1 MLIHIFKQFYAIMI
15 IFLTSVCLNLYI
27 DSVLFFKRRFR
38 AFLSVT
44 IFQCRALWKMHQRF
58 LPKPPISPSPH
69 TRLNTKQKTWK
80 TSSNQISPEQTK
92 ISAELFKSS
101 PLQESE
107 KPRQRVTNAD
117 RKVFATSSL
126 FAEVFPDI
134 LENVR
139 ILYKISR

>member
-69 TRLNTKQKTWK
+69 VLLNTQKKMWK
-80 TSSNQISPEQTK
+80 TSSNSISLEQTK

-101 PLQESE
+101 PLASSKYFSCQLKLAIAMRLKLNQAVLPSWHLLVL
-107 KPRQRVTNAD
+107 PRQM
-117 RKVFATSSL
+117 
-126 FAEVFPDI
+126 
-134 LENVR
+134 
-139 ILYKISR
+139 